1 MELQNQTKNT
11 CKKYKIYLRQHNFS
25 LEWKFDILGKYS
37 NEYMFRTYMVKKVK
51 KVKKVKIKQNFYD
64 FIHCIKL

>member
-1 MELQNQTKNT
+1 
-11 CKKYKIYLRQHNFS
+11 
-25 LEWKFDILGKYS
+25 
-37 NEYMFRTYMVKKVK
+37 MFRTYMVKKVK